1 MPTEGLTSYAVQN
14 LSIRDVTQLRAKKMP
29 PMFVCSSYAM
39 SWQLVS
45 LICHRYQEN
54 AKVEAKILVPRRR
67 VRADNPLAL
76 VVRQPLIF
84 SRLCQ
89 VEVAK

>member
-1 MPTEGLTSYAVQN
+1 
-14 LSIRDVTQLRAKKMP
+14 
-29 PMFVCSSYAM
+29 M

-45 LICHRYQEN
+45 VICHRYQEN

-67 VRADNPLAL
+67 VRALDNPLAL

-84 SRLCQ
+84 SRFCQ
-89 VEVAK
+89 VEVALIWGTSPVESIEFEHGCFNSNQVVLIVQ